1 MSSEADSNLTPK
13 SSLVF
18 QPDSE
23 ATSRTS
29 PSRSPRRN
37 HTVPL
42 VEEDKMNTY
51 RRIIVFCD
59 GTWQDGI
66 STQCSKYTNVLR
78 LARSV
83 NRQDERMQ
91 PVISQ
96 IVFYQSGVGSEHNFY
111 SQYVEGATG
120 DKVEEAY
127 AFIAHN
133 YNPGDEI
140 FLFGF
145 SRGAYTARMVA
156 MFIGE
161 IGVLDSKDMDNFASI
176 FLNFQALGKTQ
187 DQQVLASLPNGV
199 CIAKSELEAKLGP
212 WRDPNSNGRRRVD
225 IDGDKFTVKCLGV
238 WDTVGSTGLPEEI
251 AMSKGASHVRM
262 FGFPNHKLG
271 VHIQYAYQALALNE
285 MRKDFIGGGYDHH
298 DLSDISLMWMASQV
312 EDLMSMDMNYLR
324 ALINPVAPWGKQKPH
339 DSATGIFILADKI
352 QRELPLTPNNVHTH
366 ETFHSSILEQE
377 TLDPTLAEKLANVPE
392 FIEPLTSLEEA
403 IKQYWPYDHNTPEA
417 QAYATSVNM
426 SPPVPTLTRSP
437 SWFTTLFRSI
447 SSSSLRIT
455 GTNAKASGQ
464 RTSVVQTK
472 QSETITIQI
481 DPGSPSL
488 RKQIGHGL
496 KP

>member
-111 SQYVEGATG
+111 SQYVE
-120 DKVEEAY
+120 
-127 AFIAHN
+127 
-133 YNPGDEI
+133 
-140 FLFGF
+140 
-145 SRGAYTARMVA
+145 
-156 MFIGE
+156 
-161 IGVLDSKDMDNFASI
+161 
-176 FLNFQALGKTQ
+176 
-187 DQQVLASLPNGV
+187 
-199 CIAKSELEAKLGP
+199 AKSELEAKLGP